1 MLRSSTLETGF
12 SFRPPGPVVFTTV
25 SLSVRTANRPTGA
38 GFPGRHLVEGE
49 AIGKKNP
56 RKGDEEKDENEVLE
70 EGTLARRSCSV
81 RHRDTGVWVYQVEY
95 SMAKILVTGGCG
107 FIGRHVTEELLE
119 NGYDVRILDAMI
131 DQVHADAEA
140 SVPDAAEVIRADVRD
155 MAAVRTALEGV
166 DGVLHLAAEV
176 GVGQSMY
183 EIARYVGGNDLGTA
197 VLLEA
202 MIDLPIRRIVV
213 ASSMSVYGEGRYETT
228 AGEAQ
233 GLVRRKGSDIKAGL
247 WDLQGPDGQPLV
259 PIATDEEK
267 PVDLA
272 SIYALT
278 KYTQEKQVLIFGEA
292 YGVEAVALRLFN
304 VFGAGQALSNP
315 YTGVLANF
323 ASRLANGQPPMIFE
337 DGAQRRDFVHVRDVA
352 RAFRLA
358 LEQPQAPG
366 HVINIGSGQ
375 AYTIAEVAALLA
387 DAMGVPEIAPDIMR
401 KARSGDIRNCFA
413 DISKARELLGFDPA
427 FRLETSLGPFAEWV
441 RSTGAIDRG
450 AEMKKQLEERG
461 LVS

>member
-1 MLRSSTLETGF
+1 
-12 SFRPPGPVVFTTV
+12 
-25 SLSVRTANRPTGA
+25 
-38 GFPGRHLVEGE
+38 
-49 AIGKKNP
+49 
-56 RKGDEEKDENEVLE
+56 
-70 EGTLARRSCSV
+70 
-81 RHRDTGVWVYQVEY
+81 
-95 SMAKILVTGGCG
+95 MATILVTGGCG
-107 FIGRHVTEELLE
+107 FIGRHVAEELLG
-119 NGYDVRILDAMI
+119 NGYQVRILDAMI

-140 SVPDAAEVIRADVRD
+140 AVPDAAEVIRGDVRD
-155 MAAVRTALEGV
+155 KAIVEQALEDV
-166 DGVLHLAAEV
+166 EGVLHLAAEV

-202 MIDLPIRRIVV
+202 MIGKKIKRIVV
-213 ASSMSVYGEGRYETT
+213 ASSMSVYGEGRYE
-228 AGEAQ
+228 AKDGASPS
-233 GLVRRKGSDIKAGL
+233 LVRRKADRIKAGL
-247 WDLQGPDGQPLV
+247 WEATGPNGEELV
-259 PIATDEEK
+259 PVPTDEEK

-278 KYTQEKQVLIFGEA
+278 KYAQEKQVLIFGEA
-292 YGVEAVALRLFN
+292 YGIEAVALRLFN

-337 DGAQRRDFVHVRDVA
+337 DGRQRRDFVHVRDVA

-358 LEQPQAPG
+358 LEKPAANG

-375 AYTIAEVAALLA
+375 AYTIAEVAGLLA
-387 DAMGVPEIAPDIMR
+387 DAMGVPEIAPDIMN

-413 DISKARELLGFDPA
+413 DISKARELLGFEPQH
-427 FRLETSLGPFAEWV
+427 RLEHSLGPFAEWV

-450 AEMKKQLEERG
+450 AEMKRQLEERG